1 VRALALSVA
10 NRLRQRAEK
19 VAERLAAEREQER
32 TVQKAPEQPEMQEQ
46 QHVSRGWE
54 SSKQRELDQD

>member
-1 VRALALSVA
+1 
-10 NRLRQRAEK
+10 LRQRADK

-32 TVQKAPEQPEMQEQ
+32 TVKKALEQQSMQEQ

-54 SSKQRELDQD
+54 ISKKRELDQDHDLGLDL